1 MGLGLIVGIAAL
13 GVISARAVVERRQQI
28 GILRA
33 LGFRRGMIQLSFLI
47 ESSFIALTAIVVGTL
62 LALIVA
68 VNVIEDTASQSSWAD
83 IAIVVP
89 WVNWRSSSP
98 RSTRPR
104 CSPPWAQPS
113 GRRGSTRPKRSGTSS
128 GGRPSRMRFST
139 LIVKNLV
146 RQRVRTALTVL
157 GIGVGITTVVALGAI
172 TGGLKATA
180 SDLMR
185 IGGAD
190 FMIAQKGLGPVLQ
203 HDRGG
208 GAGAS
213 P

>member
-83 IAIVVP
+83 IAIVALGEPGDHLRGGLRGRAARHPGPSRPGVEGLP
-89 WVNWRSSSP
+89 GRS
-98 RSTRPR
+98 
-104 CSPPWAQPS
+104 AQV
-113 GRRGSTRPKRSGTSS
+113 RVAA
-128 GGRPSRMRFST
+128 GGR
-139 LIVKNLV
+139 
-146 RQRVRTALTVL
+146 
-157 GIGVGITTVVALGAI
+157 VA
-172 TGGLKATA
+172 
-180 SDLMR
+180 
-185 IGGAD
+185 
-190 FMIAQKGLGPVLQ
+190 
-203 HDRGG
+203 
-208 GAGAS
+208 
-213 P
+213 